1 MDAIFDERLSY
12 SSHSA
17 SLLQVL
23 SLLIIGLMVVLLCLP
38 PMATGGKVTDIAI
51 LIGGVAFG
59 AATAAAAAS
68 ASPVIVTVSAIVAIG
83 AGATVVVSSVATLIN
98 DDESSS

>member
-1 MDAIFDERLSY
+1 MEAIFDERLSY

-23 SLLIIGLMVVLLCLP
+23 SLLIIGLMVFLLCLP
-38 PMATGGKVTDIAI
+38 PMATGGKVTDIA
-51 LIGGVAFG
+51 LIVGG
-59 AATAAAAAS
+59 AALTVAGGAVAVG
-68 ASPVIVTVSAIVAIG
+68 ASPVIVTVSAIVAVG
-83 AGATVVVSSVATLIN
+83 AGATAVVSSVATLVN